1 MREYVGRPGLG
12 RMTLAW
18 LAVLLPVGA
27 GFAGMPPLFSAGPAA
42 PPLFPA
48 ACSTRVPVPEPAD
61 LTPLARISADKAM
74 AAALS
79 AYPGA
84 RVKALALENED
95 GCLVYR
101 LLLSNGLEVKVD
113 AGNGRVLR
121 SEPEDEGEEH
131 EAGQPQRRKGR

>member
-1 MREYVGRPGLG
+1 MRGYFGRVGQR
-12 RMTLAW
+12 RMMLAW
-18 LAVLLPVGA
+18 LAVLLHVGA

-42 PPLFPA
+42 PPLSPP
-48 ACSTRVPVPEPAD
+48 ACSIKVPVPEPAD

-74 AAALS
+74 AAALA

-113 AGNGRVLR
+113 AGNGLVLR
-121 SEPEDEGEEH
+121 AVPEDEGEDQEPV
-131 EAGQPQRRKGR
+131 QPKKRRSR